1 MPSVFQNLETSSANA
16 AVLLEQI
23 SALVAARDVP
33 ASGSQPGIA
42 ALVMRGDSDVIG
54 TADGDLSMI
63 RVDEEGRVKVAS
75 KTASFPVTTGNLT
88 TAAQTVIVDVR
99 RASNVMLHVKNT
111 GSVTHAAGQYT
122 FEGSLDSTNGT
133 DGTWFAVQAVRTN
146 ANTIETATGTLSM
159 VAGAGLAYAWE
170 ASVNAVQWFRVRCT
184 TTPTA
189 SSIATWTIQ
198 RGTYATKPVPAAQA
212 SATQPVSGSVTA
224 TVTPANPAAALTG
237 DTGAKTATGNGATQT
252 NAASRGAHIVIN
264 VGAVTGTTPT
274 LTVKVQGSA
283 DSGTTW
289 VDLPGATTAAI
300 IASGAY
306 GVFVSPGSAPVAGVA
321 TAGTAAVANITLPR
335 TWRIVWTITGT
346 TPSFTLTNVQV
357 AYIL

>member
-189 SSIATWTIQ
+189 SSIATWTVQ
-198 RGTYATKPVPAAQA
+198 RGSYATEPIPAAQI
-212 SATQPVSGSVTA
+212 SGTQPVSGSVTITPVAGTQYSIA
-224 TVTPANPAAALTG
+224 TAAS
-237 DTGAKTATGNGATQT
+237 T
-252 NAASRGAHIVIN
+252 NAAIVKASAAILTEVTISNVTAATIYVKLYSKATAPTVGTDVPMLTIPVAAGAFLPVNFAPIGKRFLTGLGI
-264 VGAVTGTTPT
+264 AVT
-274 LTVKVQGSA
+274 A
-283 DSGTTW
+283 
-289 VDLPGATTAAI
+289 GAAA
-300 IASGAY
+300 
-306 GVFVSPGSAPVAGVA
+306 
-321 TAGTAAVANITLPR
+321 TDTAAVTAGAQIHITYL
-335 TWRIVWTITGT
+335 
-346 TPSFTLTNVQV
+346 
-357 AYIL
+357 

>member
-54 TADGDLSMI
+54 TADGGLSMI

-111 GSVTHAAGQYT
+111 GSVTHAAGQYA

-159 VAGAGLAYAWE
+159 TAGAGLAYAWE
-170 ASVNAVQWFRVRCT
+170 ASVNAVQWFRIRCT
-184 TTPTA
+184 TTATA
-189 SSIATWTIQ
+189 SSIATWTVQ
-198 RGTYATKPVPAAQA
+198 RGSYATEPIPASQVTGTQA
-212 SATQPVSGSVTA
+212 ISGAVTISSG
-224 TVTPANPAAALTG
+224 TVTPAAGTAYSLTTAAT
-237 DTGAKTATGNGATQT
+237 TNGAL
-252 NAASRGAHIVIN
+252 VK
-264 VGAVTGTTPT
+264 TGTTGVYE
-274 LTVKVQGSA
+274 LTVSNVTASTIYVKLYNKATAPTVGSDVPIFTLPVA
-283 DSGTTW
+283 AGTTAN
-289 VDLPGATTAAI
+289 VGFGPIGKRAPLGLG
-300 IASGAY
+300 IA
-306 GVFVSPGSAPVAGVA
+306 V
-321 TAGTAAVANITLPR
+321 TAGAAASDTAAVTVGAQIHATY
-335 TWRIVWTITGT
+335 V
-346 TPSFTLTNVQV
+346 
-357 AYIL
+357 

>member
-198 RGTYATKPVPAAQA
+198 RGSYATEPVPAAQI
-212 SATQPVSGSVTA
+212 SGTQPVSGSVAITPVAGTQYSIATA
-224 TVTPANPAAALTG
+224 AS
-237 DTGAKTATGNGATQT
+237 T
-252 NAASRGAHIVIN
+252 NAAIVKASAAILTEVTISNVTAATIYVKLYNKATAPTVGTDVPMLTIPVAAGAFLPVNFAPI
-264 VGAVTGTTPT
+264 GKRFLTGLGTAVT
-274 LTVKVQGSA
+274 A
-283 DSGTTW
+283 
-289 VDLPGATTAAI
+289 GAAATDP
-300 IASGAY
+300 AA
-306 GVFVSPGSAPVAGVA
+306 V
-321 TAGTAAVANITLPR
+321 TAGAQIHITYL
-335 TWRIVWTITGT
+335 
-346 TPSFTLTNVQV
+346 
-357 AYIL
+357 